1 MSIVQSRTEVIDSL
15 HLVQASNQ
23 MVLENMRKEK
33 DSTIQSLSQQNA
45 WLIQNINKEHDFLTY
60 QLRKAEL
67 QADSLQQKMKSM
79 YDDYSKYRDNVR
91 QKEQNEYFER
101 FRW

>member
-1 MSIVQSRTEVIDSL
+1 MSYIFYIFADSFHIWSMEKLKEMVINELGRT
-15 HLVQASNQ
+15 
-23 MVLENMRKEK
+23 LESPA
-33 DSTIQSLSQQNA
+33 DFAYLSEH
-45 WLIQNINKEHDFLTY
+45 IQNINKEHDFLTY